1 MDFDAFSKA
10 HQHQWDRLLEL
21 TKRRRLSG
29 AESDELISLYH
40 STATH
45 LSILRSTAPDP
56 ASLQDLSLRLA
67 RARARIVGAKS
78 TSLLTVKKFF
88 LVDMPAAMYRARWW
102 THAVTLACIVVAVAF
117 GIWTAT
123 TPEGLASVGT
133 AAQREDYVNNQFA
146 SYYAPGFDFAT
157 RVFTNNGWIAL
168 QCVAFG
174 ITGAWPAYAMYANAM
189 SVGQIGGMMTH
200 YGEAVQF
207 YTLILPHGLLE
218 LTAVF
223 MAGGAGLKIFWT
235 LVRPG
240 RRPRIVALAEEGRA
254 LLMVGIAMVLAL
266 LASGVVEGYVTGSSM
281 VWWLKIVIGALVL
294 GAFWFY
300 VYFFGRRAIREGF
313 TGDAEETSRGYSQ
326 IYA

>member
-10 HQHQWDRLLEL
+10 HKHQWDRLLEL
-21 TKRRRLSG
+21 TKKRRLSG

-56 ASLQDLSLRLA
+56 ASLQDLSMRLA

-78 TSLLTVKKFF
+78 MSFLTVKRFF
-88 LVDMPAAMYRARWW
+88 AIDMPAAMYRSRWW
-102 THAVTLACIVVAVAF
+102 THGVTLACILIAVAF
-117 GIWTAT
+117 GIWVAT
-123 TPEGLASVGT
+123 TPQGLESMGT
-133 AAQREDYVNNQFA
+133 ESERLDYVNNQFA

-174 ITGAWPAYAMYANAM
+174 ITGLWPAYVLTSNAM

-200 YGEAVQF
+200 YGEAIQF
-207 YTLILPHGLLE
+207 YTLIFPHGFLE
-218 LTAVF
+218 LTAIF

-235 LVRPG
+235 IIRPG
-240 RRPRIVALAEEGRA
+240 RRPRAVALAEEGRSLMMVGVGMVCA
-254 LLMVGIAMVLAL
+254 LLL
-266 LASGVVEGYVTGSSM
+266 SGVVEGFVTGSSM
-281 VWWLKIVIGALVL
+281 VWWLKLVIGALVL
-294 GAFWFY
+294 ALFWFY
-300 VYFFGRRAIREGF
+300 VYFVGGRAVRDGY
-313 TGDAEETSRGYSQ
+313 TGDSEEPARGYSQ
-326 IYA
+326 LYS